1 MKQRTEGQMSK
12 VWFITGASSGLGR
25 ALAEEVLA
33 QGDRVI
39 ATARKT
45 SGLRNLVEKYSDAAR
60 ALTLD
65 VTNLDDVQD
74 SVAQAI
80 KEFGRIDV
88 VVNNAGYGLVGAIEE
103 PSDEQIRQLFETN
116 VFGVLNVLRET
127 LPILRRQKSGHIINI
142 SSRLGFTAF
151 PSYGYYSATKYA
163 LHGLSEAL
171 AQEVAPFGIKVTI
184 AEPGGIRTN
193 FNEKSVVQ
201 PENLLPAEYPSTAVF
216 NGYLSNGH
224 GKQFSDP
231 HKIAE
236 LLVEITKSE
245 DPPLHLPLGEDAYH
259 KIEEQLNKITEE
271 IARWREKGSA
281 TGY

>member
-1 MKQRTEGQMSK
+1 MSK

-33 QGDRVI
+33 QGYRVI
-39 ATARKT
+39 ATARRT
-45 SGLRNLVEKYSDAAR
+45 SRLRNLVEKYSDAVR
-60 ALTLD
+60 AVRLD
-65 VTNLDDVQD
+65 VTSPDDVRN
-74 SVAQAI
+74 SVVEAI
-80 KEFGRIDV
+80 KGFGRIDV

-127 LPILRRQKSGHIINI
+127 LPILRRQRSGHIINI
-142 SSRLGFTAF
+142 SSRLGFAAF

-171 AQEVAPFGIKVTI
+171 ALEVAPFGIRVTI

-193 FNEKSVVQ
+193 FNERSVVQ

-231 HKIAE
+231 QKIAG

-245 DPPLHLPLGEDAYH
+245 NPPLHLPLGEDAYQ
-259 KIEEQLNKITEE
+259 KIEEQLNKIIEE
-271 IARWREKGSA
+271 VACWREKGSA

>member
-1 MKQRTEGQMSK
+1 MSK

-25 ALAEEVLA
+25 ALAEEALV
-33 QGDRVI
+33 QGYRVI
-39 ATARKT
+39 ATARKPEV
-45 SGLRNLVEKYSDAAR
+45 LRDLVEKYSDAAR
-60 ALTLD
+60 AITLD
-65 VTNLDDVQD
+65 VTKLDEVKN
-74 SVAQAI
+74 SIAEAI

-116 VFGVLNVLRET
+116 VFGVLHILRET

-142 SSRLGFTAF
+142 SSRLGFAAF

-163 LHGLSEAL
+163 LHGLSESL
-171 AQEVAPFGIKVTI
+171 AQEVAPVGIKVTI

-193 FNEKSVVQ
+193 FNEKGVVQ

-231 HKIAE
+231 RKIAR
-236 LLVEITKSE
+236 LLIEITESE
-245 DPPLHLPLGEDAYH
+245 NPPLHLPLGEDAYH
-259 KIEEQLNKITEE
+259 KIEEQLSKITEE
-271 IARWREKGSA
+271 IVRWREKGSA

>member
-1 MKQRTEGQMSK
+1 MSK

-25 ALAEEVLA
+25 ALAEEALA
-33 QGDRVI
+33 RGYRVI
-39 ATARKT
+39 ATARKP
-45 SGLRNLVEKYSDAAR
+45 SGLRDLVEKYSDAAR
-60 ALTLD
+60 AITLD
-65 VTNLDDVQD
+65 VTKLGDVRN
-74 SVAQAI
+74 SVAEAI

-116 VFGVLNVLRET
+116 VFGVLHILRET

-142 SSRLGFTAF
+142 SSRLGFAAF

-163 LHGLSEAL
+163 LHGLSESL
-171 AQEVAPFGIKVTI
+171 AQEVAPFGIKMTI

-193 FNEKSVVQ
+193 FNEKGVVQ

-224 GKQFSDP
+224 GRQFSDP
-231 HKIAE
+231 QKIAR
-236 LLVEITKSE
+236 LLIEITESE
-245 DPPLHLPLGEDAYH
+245 NPPLHLPLGEDAYH
-259 KIEEQLNKITEE
+259 KIEEQLSKITEE